1 MNNRVVVKTVF
12 ATLLLSWGLVLGVQ
26 SGLATD
32 ETEHCHVA
40 WLIGHEHQQP

>member
-26 SGLATD
+26 SG
-32 ETEHCHVA
+32 
-40 WLIGHEHQQP
+40 PSNR